1 MRYNC
6 NANRR
11 YRDTVVRVL
20 IALASFFFT
29 QSINAQPAQAVCP
42 DLSPYYGEANGADWT
57 EISRQLA
64 PLQNQ
69 CLDSAEYY
77 ALYGA
82 AELNQGNAPAATEL
96 LERALLLDPGNGA
109 AQIDYSQALFLQGQL
124 FAALEINEQL
134 IERQDLPAN
143 LRPAIEDRQQY
154 WESLTRDRDAS
165 LDVLVGYDNNLNSAP
180 DSSLVTLTLSGES
193 IPLELSSDFQATS
206 GPYMNFRFG
215 GRYRQLA
222 PLSQQNWLF
231 DVRGRFSED
240 TNSDLLQLDGRYVFI
255 RPSRRHSWQI
265 NGGVSHL
272 LFGGSSLFT
281 AGNLSAI
288 YQPPVS
294 TQCRPYLGLALQ
306 NQLFSNQSRLN
317 ALEAKASTGV
327 NCPLLIGE
335 NRHQINAEV
344 AALQNN
350 AENSSRP
357 GEDRDG
363 WQVNVTWQF
372 AALGGEIVSQLN
384 YTELKDE
391 AGYSPLLANGA
402 RRELDRSYAL
412 VQYRR
417 AIRSDLTFVANF
429 FHQNQDS
436 NLELFTSL
444 DTTFE
449 IGFSYA
455 W

>member
-1 MRYNC
+1 MIFQRHVRC
-6 NANRR
+6 SGNANSRI
-11 YRDTVVRVL
+11 RDAVIRVL
-20 IALASFFFT
+20 FALALFSSSQSLLAQSAQIPCPELASFYG
-29 QSINAQPAQAVCP
+29 SENA
-42 DLSPYYGEANGADWT
+42 DDWA
-57 EISRQLA
+57 EVRRQLA

-82 AELNQGNAPAATEL
+82 AVLNMGNAPE
-96 LERALLLDPGNGA
+96 DNGS
-109 AQIDYSQALFLQGQL
+109 AQIDYSQALFVQGQL

-143 LRPAIEDRQQY
+143 LRPAIEERQQY
-154 WESLTRDRDAS
+154 WESFTRDRDAS
-165 LDVLVGYDNNLNSAP
+165 FDLLVGYDNNLNSAP
-180 DSSLVTLTLSGES
+180 NSSLVTLTLSGES
-193 IPLELSSDFQATS
+193 IPLELSSEFQATS
-206 GPYMNFRFG
+206 GPYLNFRFG

-240 TNSDLLQLDGRYVFI
+240 TNSDQLQLDGRYVFI
-255 RPSRRHSWQI
+255 RPSRRHGWQV

-288 YQPPVS
+288 YQLPVTS
-294 TQCRPYLGLALQ
+294 ACRPYLGLALQ

-317 ALEAKASTGV
+317 ALEAKASTGLT
-327 NCPLLIGE
+327 CPLQLGE

-344 AALQNN
+344 AGLQNN
-350 AENSSRP
+350 AANSGRP
-357 GEDRDG
+357 GKDRDG
-363 WQVNVTWQF
+363 WQVNLSWQF
-372 AALGGEIVSQLN
+372 SAFGGDIVSQVN
-384 YTELKDE
+384 YTELKDDE
-391 AGYSPLLANGA
+391 GYSPLLASGA
-402 RRELDRSYAL
+402 RRSLTRSYAL
-412 VQYRR
+412 IQYRR
-417 AIRSDLTFVANF
+417 ALRSNLNFVANL
-429 FHQNQDS
+429 FHQDQDS

-449 IGFSYA
+449 IGFSYGF
-455 W
+455 